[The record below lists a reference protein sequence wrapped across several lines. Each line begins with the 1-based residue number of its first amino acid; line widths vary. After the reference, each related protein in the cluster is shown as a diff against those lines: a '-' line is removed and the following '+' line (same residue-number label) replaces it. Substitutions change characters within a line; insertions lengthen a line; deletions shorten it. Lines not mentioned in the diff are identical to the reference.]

1 MRTKIKKIVITVI
14 ILCAIGIPV
23 GRHWYNNHRIEFK
36 DTNMA
41 KLIAEY
47 CGKIYSEDM
56 EITPNDMKEV
66 RYVDIGYTGYY
77 NTLEDLKWCTS
88 IEKLYLNGKIGESKN
103 EPAYKIAQ
111 GEMPEEVT
119 EEKVKQFEEELGK
132 ILPKMKQLKKMEI
145 ISKYGC
151 EWENLD
157 FLEGCGQVE
166 ELTLYDFQVTD
177 YSILKQCKSLKKVVF
192 FDCPI
197 SKAEDLMG
205 LENLEWIGI
214 RDTPL
219 ANNPEELKKIKEAYP
234 DAVYKY

>member
-1 MRTKIKKIVITVI
+1 MHLRDSRREIEELKI
-14 ILCAIGIPV
+14 
-23 GRHWYNNHRIEFK
+23 
-36 DTNMA
+36 NMGVY
-41 KLIAEY
+41 E
-47 CGKIYSEDM
+47 
-56 EITPNDMKEV
+56 P
-66 RYVDIGYTGYY
+66 
-77 NTLEDLKWCTS
+77 
-88 IEKLYLNGKIGESKN
+88 N
-103 EPAYKIAQ
+103 EPAYQIAQ

-119 EEKVKQFEEELGK
+119 EEKVKQFEEELGEILSKLKELKRLK
-132 ILPKMKQLKKMEI
+132 IAN
-145 ISKYGC
+145 KYGC

-219 ANNPEELKKIKEAYP
+219 ANNPEELKKLKEAYP

>member
-1 MRTKIKKIVITVI
+1 MRNKIKKIVITVI
-14 ILCAIGIPV
+14 ILCILGIPC
-23 GRHWYNNHRIEFK
+23 GRYWYNNHKIEFK
-36 DTNMA
+36 DVNMA
-41 KLIAEY
+41 KLMAEY
-47 CGKIYSEDM
+47 CGKTYSEDM
-56 EITPNDMKEV
+56 KITPNDMKEV
-66 RYVDIGYTGYY
+66 RYVELGYVGYY
-77 NTLEDLKWCTS
+77 DTLVDLKWCK
-88 IEKLYLNGKIGESKN
+88 ELEELKINMGVYESN
-103 EPAYKIAQ
+103 EPAYQIAQ
-111 GEMPEEVT
+111 GEMPEEVA
-119 EEKVKQFEEELGK
+119 EEKVNKFEEELGK

-151 EWENLD
+151 EWGNLD
-157 FLEGCGQVE
+157 FLEECGQIE

-214 RDTPL
+214 RATPL
-219 ANNPEELKKIKEAYP
+219 ANNPEELKKLKEAYP

>member
-23 GRHWYNNHRIEFK
+23 GRHWYNNHEIDFK
-36 DTNMA
+36 DANME
-41 KLIAEY
+41 KLMREY
-47 CGKIYSEDM
+47 CKKTYSEDM
-56 EITPNDMKEV
+56 KITPNDMKKV
-66 RYVDIGYTGYY
+66 RYMELGYVGYY
-77 NTLEDLKWCTS
+77 DTIVDLKWCK
-88 IEKLYLNGKIGESKN
+88 ELEELKINMGVYEPN
-103 EPAYKIAQ
+103 EPAYQIAQ

-119 EEKVKQFEEELGK
+119 EEKVKQFEEELGEILSKLKELKRLK
-132 ILPKMKQLKKMEI
+132 IAN
-145 ISKYGC
+145 KYGC

-219 ANNPEELKKIKEAYP
+219 ANNPEELKKLKEAYP